1 MLRRSARPVGTH
13 SLDRCSQAGSEGTTT
28 MRDMFHTELE
38 HIDDRL
44 VEMTGLVGAAMV
56 SATQALLTSDLQI
69 AESVIAGDSQIDRI
83 QREIDS
89 HAVSLLARQQ
99 PVATD
104 LRVVV
109 AGLRMSA
116 TLERMG
122 DLARHLA
129 KIARLRF
136 PHPCV
141 PPELHGIFAEM
152 GQIDERLA
160 LKAGR
165 VIQSRDIDIAHE
177 LMRDDD
183 ELDALHKQVFDVL
196 LSGGWNHSVEATV
209 DVTLC
214 SRYYERF
221 GDHAVSLARRVEFL
235 VTGEWDHSGAN
246 A

>member
-1 MLRRSARPVGTH
+1 
-13 SLDRCSQAGSEGTTT
+13 
-28 MRDMFHTELE
+28 MRDMFHTDLELV
-38 HIDDRL
+38 DDRL

-69 AESVIAGDSQIDRI
+69 AESVIAADTQIDRI
-83 QREIDS
+83 QREIDEQ
-89 HAVSLLARQQ
+89 AVSLLARQQ

-104 LRVVV
+104 LRVLV

-122 DLARHLA
+122 DLARHIA
-129 KIARLRF
+129 KLARLRY
-136 PHPCV
+136 PHPSI
-141 PPELHGIFAEM
+141 PEELHPVFARM
-152 GQIDERLA
+152 GHIDELLA

-165 VIQSRDIDIAHE
+165 VIQSRDMDIAHE

-183 ELDALHKQVFDVL
+183 ELDALHKQIFDVL
-196 LSGGWNHSVEATV
+196 LAGDWSHPVEATV

-235 VTGEWDHSGAN
+235 VTGEWDHVQAN

>member
-1 MLRRSARPVGTH
+1 
-13 SLDRCSQAGSEGTTT
+13 
-28 MRDMFHTELE
+28 MRDMFHTDLEL
-38 HIDDRL
+38 IDDRL

-56 SATQALLTSDLQI
+56 SATQALLTSDLQV
-69 AESVIAGDSQIDRI
+69 AESVIAADNQIDRI
-83 QREIDS
+83 QREIDE
-89 HAVSLLARQQ
+89 HAVNLLARQQ

-122 DLARHLA
+122 DLARHVA
-129 KIARLRF
+129 KLARLRY
-136 PHPCV
+136 PDACIPA
-141 PPELHGIFAEM
+141 ELHPVFAQM

-165 VIQSRDIDIAHE
+165 VIQSRDMEIAHE

-183 ELDALHKQVFDVL
+183 ELDTLHKQIFDVL
-196 LSGGWNHSVEATV
+196 LSGGWSHPVAATV

-235 VTGEWDHSGAN
+235 VTGDWGHRERAN
-246 A
+246 V

>member
-1 MLRRSARPVGTH
+1 
-13 SLDRCSQAGSEGTTT
+13 
-28 MRDMFHTELE
+28 MRDMFHTDLEL
-38 HIDDRL
+38 IDDRL

-56 SATQALLTSDLQI
+56 SATQALLSSDLQI
-69 AESVIAGDSQIDRI
+69 AESVIAADQQIDRI
-83 QREIDS
+83 QREIDA
-89 HAVSLLARQQ
+89 HAVNLLARQQ

-122 DLARHLA
+122 DLARHIA
-129 KIARLRF
+129 KLARLRF
-136 PHPCV
+136 PHPCI
-141 PPELHGIFAEM
+141 PDELHGIFAEM
-152 GQIDERLA
+152 GLIDERLA

-165 VIQSRDIDIAHE
+165 VIQSRDIGIAHE

-183 ELDALHKQVFDVL
+183 ELDALHKKIFDVL
-196 LSGGWNHSVEATV
+196 LSGGWGHPVEATV

-214 SRYYERF
+214 NRYYERF

-235 VTGEWDHSGAN
+235 VTGEWDRSEAHA
-246 A
+246 